1 MSVADFKKY
10 GQMIAEKADVREK
23 AKAIGMNDIT
33 GQIAYAKELGL
44 EFTVSDMQEMAKEAG
59 LSKDEL
65 SEEQLE
71 QVAGGV
77 VTVTALAVVGA
88 VAGVASLVVGIAA
101 LGVSAIGVGVQVGSE
116 ASRNW

>member
-10 GQMIAEKADVREK
+10 GQMIAENKDVREK

-33 GQIAYAKELGL
+33 GQIAYAKDLGL
-44 EFTVSDMQEMAKEAG
+44 EFTVSDMQEMAKESG
-59 LSKDEL
+59 ISKDEL

-71 QVAGGV
+71 QVAGGIATTTLAV
-77 VTVTALAVVGA
+77 IGAVVG
-88 VAGVASLVVGIAA
+88 VAA
-101 LGVSAIGVGVQVGSE
+101 LAVSAIGVGVQVGSE